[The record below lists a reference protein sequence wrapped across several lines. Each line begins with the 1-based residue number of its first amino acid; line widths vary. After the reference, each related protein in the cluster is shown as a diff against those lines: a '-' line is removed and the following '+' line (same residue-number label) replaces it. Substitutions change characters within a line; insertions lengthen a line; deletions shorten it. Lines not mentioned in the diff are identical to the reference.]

1 MRKIKI
7 VTVLLSCILAFL
19 VAVGTFTFRRAGND
33 FPTEKAVQ
41 DLKIISSKPHSVLHP
56 EEREAVR
63 NYLHDRL
70 EELGGS
76 PEILRYDT
84 VANVYCRF
92 EPAGR
97 DTSDSYLLLVAH
109 LDSRFPEQTP
119 KGTVCSYGA
128 ADDGYGLVVILELV
142 RGALEYAADW
152 NQGLKVLFT
161 DSEERDLDGMRCAL
175 ERSNSLFDNVGLA
188 VNVEARGVKGPA
200 LLFETSG
207 GNAALMDFYTDYARS
222 PYTYSMT
229 SAVYEVMPNYTDFTL
244 LKPLFPGYN
253 FSVIDNLHYYH
264 NDRDNFSN
272 IHPESIAHYGVQLAP
287 MLREY
292 LTGKQYSDPEYFRSD
307 DSRIVFTVPGLGT
320 FNFTRTGYYLLN
332 AVVLALFVLTLS
344 LYAAIGR
351 VRMRNVLRNSL
362 TVTCCGVLLAAAVT
376 GVVYA
381 AARLSGVPFSLFSTK
396 FLTWDWILSLVVAGL
411 TAFLYIRFFVSKV
424 RKSDNFVFEH
434 VLGLLL
440 VMLVLSA
447 VLLFTVGENFFL
459 LLPALCAVV
468 ALLLHLFVYMNLMSL
483 PALLLVEIT
492 GVSFLYNLYT
502 ALTVGSLGIV
512 MFLAYFYL
520 IIAAS
525 LVRCFM
531 YQRR

>member
-1 MRKIKI
+1 
-7 VTVLLSCILAFL
+7 
-19 VAVGTFTFRRAGND
+19 
-33 FPTEKAVQ
+33 
-41 DLKIISSKPHSVLHP
+41 
-56 EEREAVR
+56 
-63 NYLHDRL
+63 
-70 EELGGS
+70 
-76 PEILRYDT
+76 
-84 VANVYCRF
+84 
-92 EPAGR
+92 
-97 DTSDSYLLLVAH
+97 
-109 LDSRFPEQTP
+109 
-119 KGTVCSYGA
+119 
-128 ADDGYGLVVILELV
+128 
-142 RGALEYAADW
+142 
-152 NQGLKVLFT
+152 
-161 DSEERDLDGMRCAL
+161 
-175 ERSNSLFDNVGLA
+175 
-188 VNVEARGVKGPA
+188 
-200 LLFETSG
+200 
-207 GNAALMDFYTDYARS
+207 
-222 PYTYSMT
+222 
-229 SAVYEVMPNYTDFTL
+229 
-244 LKPLFPGYN
+244 
-253 FSVIDNLHYYH
+253 
-264 NDRDNFSN
+264 
-272 IHPESIAHYGVQLAP
+272 

-332 AVVLALFVLTLS
+332 AVALALFVLTLS

-362 TVTCCGVLLAAAVT
+362 TVTCCGILLAAAVT

-396 FLTWDWILSLVVAGL
+396 FLTWDWVLSLVVAGL